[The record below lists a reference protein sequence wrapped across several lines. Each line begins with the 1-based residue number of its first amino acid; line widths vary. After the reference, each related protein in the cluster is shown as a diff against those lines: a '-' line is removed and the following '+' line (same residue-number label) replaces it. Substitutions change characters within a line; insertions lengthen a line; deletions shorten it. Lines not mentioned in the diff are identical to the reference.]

1 MARQVLAE
9 GPYVDPP
16 VTSPLSADVATT
28 AVDMWS
34 GARYTP
40 IFAND
45 PKAGK
50 IYVVKAGGLITTAAT
65 GALTITPFYG
75 TNTGVALG
83 ASIAQTVP
91 ASSLSGP
98 WFLEFTLVFL
108 TIGAPGVNSTCIGE
122 GVFVS
127 GGVAAT
133 ANSGLQVTF
142 GGTSATVDASVNKDI
157 TIQKSLSVAGAFT
170 THWCYIHAIN

>member
-1 MARQVLAE
+1 MARQYLQD
-9 GPYVDPP
+9 GPFVDPP
-16 VTSPLSADVATT
+16 VSAPLSADVATT

-40 IFAND
+40 IFGFE
-45 PKAGK
+45 PKAGR
-50 IYVVKAGGLITTAAT
+50 IYVVRAAGMITTAAT
-65 GALTITPFYG
+65 GALTVTPFYG

-91 ASSLSGP
+91 ASSLSGS
-98 WFLEFTLVFL
+98 WSLYFELLFR
-108 TIGAPGVNSTCIGE
+108 TIGAPGVNSTCVGHGYFI
-122 GVFVS
+122 S

-142 GGTSATVDASVNKDI
+142 GGTAATVDASVNKDI
-157 TIQKSLSVAGAFT
+157 TIQKTLSVAGSFT
-170 THWCYIHAIN
+170 TDYCFGYWIN